1 MVVNDCGLVPV
12 KGMVCGVYSLLWLR
26 LFVLFISVHGGFT
39 CLAYALGQSLQGVW
53 QTTPDPCSGDV
64 KSPHVPRFC
73 TVCGLA

>member
-53 QTTPDPCSGDV
+53 QTTQILVQG
-64 KSPHVPRFC
+64 
-73 TVCGLA
+73 T